1 VSALG
6 LGTHL
11 KNSLFMNERLLR
23 VVVIGTSCCGKT
35 TFSRQ
40 IASILKCPHI
50 ELDSLYWAPNWTP
63 KPKDEFRRLVE
74 DAVSGDYWV
83 LDGNYRAVRNAIW
96 PRATSVIWLN
106 YGFVIVLARAL
117 IRTFRRSLSQEQL
130 YSENRETLARA
141 FFSRDSILWWVVST
155 FKGRRLRYQR
165 LRETKTF
172 PQLEW
177 IEFRK
182 TREAE
187 RFLRALES
195 TSQHEVRV

>member
-1 VSALG
+1 
-6 LGTHL
+6 
-11 KNSLFMNERLLR
+11 MNEHLLR

-35 TFSRQ
+35 TFAKQLAR
-40 IASILKCPHI
+40 ILQYPHI

-63 KPKDEFRRLVE
+63 KPKDEFTRLVK

-83 LDGNYRAVRNAIW
+83 IDGNYRVVRDAIW

-106 YGFVIVLARAL
+106 YAFATVLTRAL
-117 IRTFRRSLSQEQL
+117 VRTFRRSLFQEQL
-130 YSENRETLARA
+130 YSDNRETLARA
-141 FFSRDSILWWVVST
+141 FFTRDSIWWWVVST

-182 TREAE
+182 ARDAE
-187 RFLRALES
+187 RFLRELES
-195 TSQHEVRV
+195 TG